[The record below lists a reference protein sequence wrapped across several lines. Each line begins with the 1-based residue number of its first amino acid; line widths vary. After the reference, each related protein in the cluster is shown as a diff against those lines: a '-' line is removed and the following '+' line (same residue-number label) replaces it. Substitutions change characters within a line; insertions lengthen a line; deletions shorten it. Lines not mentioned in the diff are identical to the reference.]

1 MNIKFDLALYLF
13 DLFFWWFWVLRF
25 FVKTTIS
32 ILNHLFNQELDIP
45 IIEYERDSPKKK
57 IRRKRKIKTPSKCV
71 HDLDEIHQDS
81 DSSEHLSSPNSSDEI
96 VFSSSCD
103 D

>member
-25 FVKTTIS
+25 FVKTSIS
-32 ILNHLFNQELDIP
+32 ILNHLVNQEIDIP
-45 IIEYERDSPKKK
+45 IIDYERDISKKK
-57 IRRKRKIKTPSKCV
+57 TRRKKRIKTPSKCV
-71 HDLDEIHQDS
+71 HDLDESKDKS
-81 DSSEHLSSPNSSDEI
+81 DSSENLSSPNSSDEL
-96 VFSSSCD
+96 VFSSTCD